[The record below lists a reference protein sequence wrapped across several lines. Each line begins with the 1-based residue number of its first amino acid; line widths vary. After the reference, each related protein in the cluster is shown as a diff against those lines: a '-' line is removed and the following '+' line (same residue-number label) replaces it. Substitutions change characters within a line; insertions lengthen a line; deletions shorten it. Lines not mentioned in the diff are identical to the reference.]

1 MNFEAIFKVVITTII
16 GLVVSTFASFT
27 TDLAS
32 IKTKTMLLE
41 KNIDNIHKKV
51 DQIHW
56 YLTKKDK

>member
-1 MNFEAIFKVVITTII
+1 MSFDGVFKIIITTII
-16 GLVVSTFASFT
+16 GLVVSSFAAFT

-41 KNIDNIHKKV
+41 KNIDNIDKKL

-56 YLTKKDK
+56 YLTKKK

>member
-1 MNFEAIFKVVITTII
+1 MSFEGVFKVVVTTVI
-16 GLVVSTFASFT
+16 GLVVSTFAAFT

-56 YLTKKDK
+56 YLTKKEK